1 MLYTSDCSS
10 FSNGS
15 DHMLLKDAKR
25 LPETHRT
32 QILLDNSLL
41 LFCLSSV
48 ISEQFDLDKNHAPNG
63 DRLKIGW
70 AQTLEFGPGVVSSE
84 ATRRHSLVCQS
95 EKQESSA

>member
-1 MLYTSDCSS
+1 
-10 FSNGS
+10 
-15 DHMLLKDAKR
+15 MLLKDAKR

-41 LFCLSSV
+41 LFCFSSV

-63 DRLKIGW
+63 ARLKIGW
-70 AQTLEFGPGVVSSE
+70 AQTLKFGPGVVSGE

-95 EKQESSA
+95 EK